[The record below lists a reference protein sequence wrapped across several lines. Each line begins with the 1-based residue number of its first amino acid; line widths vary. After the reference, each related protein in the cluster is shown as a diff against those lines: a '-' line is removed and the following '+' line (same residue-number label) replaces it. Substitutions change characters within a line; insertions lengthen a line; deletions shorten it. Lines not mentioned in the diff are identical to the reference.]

1 MQISIY
7 DINGKLVF
15 NKYYSETKP
24 IDLSKEI
31 SYLNKGV
38 YIVRVK
44 SGSEKVLN
52 VKFIKD

>member
-1 MQISIY
+1 MQITIY

-15 NKYYSETKP
+15 NKHYSQTRP

-31 SYLNKGV
+31 NYLNRGV